1 MKLLNEV
8 KEEFFFTTY
17 NIDQLISKYL
27 IRRLGVQDIET
38 INALGLKGRMTFQT
52 RLDLLMQIKWVSNTN
67 KRKLEIYSKLYQSLM
82 LKKGNLIDTNEADF
96 EFLLRQYPQAS
107 QNAAEQK
114 VGTIL
119 KDFVLDV
126 QHIIEKI
133 SKIPTLQI
141 MNDSD
146 TKKVDRVIPLPAL

>member
-38 INALGLKGRMTFQT
+38 INALGLKGRMTFQA

-67 KRKLEIYSKLYQSLM
+67 KKKLEIYSKLYQSLL
-82 LKKGNLIDTNEADF
+82 LKKGKLIDTDRDDYK
-96 EFLLRQYPQAS
+96 FLLYHYPQPVS
-107 QNAAEQK
+107 IESDQK
-114 VGTIL
+114 VGNIL

-126 QHIIEKI
+126 QYIIEKI

>member
-67 KRKLEIYSKLYQSLM
+67 KKKLEIYSKLYQSLM
-82 LKKGNLIDTNEADF
+82 LKKDKLIDTDQTDF
-96 EFLLRQYPQAS
+96 EFLIKHYPQPVDETS
-107 QNAAEQK
+107 DYK

-141 MNDSD
+141 MNDTD
-146 TKKVDRVIPLPAL
+146 AKKVDRVIPLPAL

>member
-67 KRKLEIYSKLYQSLM
+67 KKKLEIYSKLYHSLM
-82 LKKGNLIDTNEADF
+82 MKKDKLIDTDQADF
-96 EFLLRQYPQAS
+96 EFLVKHYPQPTLDPS
-107 QNAAEQK
+107 DLK

-141 MNDSD
+141 MNDAD
-146 TKKVDRVIPLPAL
+146 TKKIDRVIPLPAL

>member
-82 LKKGNLIDTNEADF
+82 LKKDKLIDTDESDF
-96 EFLLRQYPQAS
+96 AFLVRHYPQSVKDATDHR
-107 QNAAEQK
+107 

-126 QHIIEKI
+126 QQIIEKI

-146 TKKVDRVIPLPAL
+146 TKKIDRVIPLPAL